1 MENQEQNPNA
11 SNCQLS
17 IVNCQLTCFLPYA
30 GKEQV
35 EKTVKGLQAT
45 GLVKEIYLVT
55 TDGELQELPGCQR
68 LWVKDPFSSLTM
80 QVMANAAEGDYTL
93 LYTKETT
100 LEMGMYSLER
110 MIHIAEDSNAGMV
123 YADHYQIADGKQTNA
138 PVIDYQFGS
147 LRDDFNFG
155 SVLLFDTA
163 KLKEAAGRMTS
174 DYDFAGLYDLRLKL
188 SQKADLVHIN
198 EYLYSEVENDIR
210 KSGEKIFDY
219 VDPKNRN
226 RQIEMEQACTE
237 HLKEIGG
244 YLTPEFKKIEF
255 AAGNFEYEAS
265 VIIPVRNRIRTIR
278 DAIRSVLNQKTD
290 FKFNLIIV
298 NNHSTDGTTEAIEE
312 FKNDERL
319 IHIMPQ
325 RNDLGIGGCWNMGVA
340 HEKCGKFAVQLDSD
354 DVYKDENTL
363 AIMVRAFYEQNCA
376 MVVGTY
382 MMTDFDMNMIA
393 PGIIDH
399 KEWTPENG
407 RNNALRI
414 NGLGA
419 PRAFYTPV
427 LREVKVPNTS
437 YGEDYA
443 LGLNFS
449 RQYQIGRVYDVV
461 YLCRRWDDN
470 SDASLD
476 IVKMNGHNL
485 YKDRIRTWELQARV
499 ALNNKG

>member
-1 MENQEQNPNA
+1 MKKI
-11 SNCQLS
+11 S
-17 IVNCQLTCFLPYA
+17 CFVPYA

-35 EKTVKGLQAT
+35 EKTIQGLQAT
-45 GLVKEIYLVT
+45 GLVKDIYLLT
-55 TDGELQELPGCQR
+55 TNAELEALEGCQCI
-68 LWVKDPFSSLTM
+68 LVDNPFSSKAIKA
-80 QVMANAAEGDYTL
+80 VADAANGDYTM

-100 LEMGMYSLER
+100 LELGMFALER
-110 MIHIAEDSNAGMV
+110 MIHLADDSAAGMV
-123 YADHYQIADGKQTNA
+123 YADHYQITDGKQANA

-155 SVLLFDTA
+155 SVLLFNTEM
-163 KLKEAAGRMTS
+163 LKEAASRMKA
-174 DYDFAGLYDLRLKL
+174 DYTFAGLYDLRLKL
-188 SQKADLVHIN
+188 SQKADLMHIN
-198 EYLYSEVENDIR
+198 EYLYSEVENDTR

-219 VDPKNRN
+219 VDPRNRN

-244 YLTPEFKKIEF
+244 YLEPKFESIEF
-255 AAGNFEYEAS
+255 SAGNFEYEAS

-278 DAIRSVLNQKTD
+278 DAIKSVLSQKTD
-290 FKFNLIIV
+290 FKFNLIVID
-298 NNHSTDGTTEAIEE
+298 NHSTDGTSEAIDE
-312 FKNDERL
+312 FKDDERL
-319 IHIMPQ
+319 IHIIPE
-325 RNDLGIGGCWNMGVA
+325 RKDLGIGGCWNMGV
-340 HEKCGKFAVQLDSD
+340 HHPKCGKFAVQLDSD

-363 AIMVRAFYEQNCA
+363 TTMVNAFYEQNCA

-382 MMTDFDMNMIA
+382 MMTDFNMNMIA

-399 KEWTPENG
+399 KEWTPDNG

-449 RQYQIGRVYDVV
+449 RKYQIGRVYDVV

-485 YKDRIRTWELQARV
+485 YKDRIRTWELQARI
-499 ALNNKG
+499 ALNKKK

>member
-1 MENQEQNPNA
+1 MKKI
-11 SNCQLS
+11 S
-17 IVNCQLTCFLPYA
+17 CFVPYA

-35 EKTVKGLQAT
+35 EKTIQGLQAT
-45 GLVKEIYLVT
+45 GLVENIYLLT
-55 TDGELQELPGCQR
+55 TNAELEALEGCQCI
-68 LWVKDPFSSLTM
+68 LVDNPFSSKAIKA
-80 QVMANAAEGDYTL
+80 VADAANGDYTL

-100 LEMGMYSLER
+100 LELGMFALER
-110 MIHIAEDSNAGMV
+110 MIHLADDSAAGMV
-123 YADHYQIADGKQTNA
+123 YADHYQITEGKQTNA

-155 SVLLFDTA
+155 SVLLFNTEM
-163 KLKEAAGRMTS
+163 LKEAASRMKA
-174 DYDFAGLYDLRLKL
+174 DYTFAGLYDLRLKL
-188 SQKADLVHIN
+188 SQKADLMHIN
-198 EYLYSEVENDIR
+198 EYLYSEVENDTR

-219 VDPKNRN
+219 VDPRNRN

-244 YLTPEFKKIEF
+244 YLEPKFESIEF
-255 AAGNFEYEAS
+255 SAGNFEYEAS

-278 DAIRSVLNQKTD
+278 DAIQSVLSQKTD
-290 FKFNLIIV
+290 FKFNLIVID
-298 NNHSTDGTTEAIEE
+298 NHSTDGTSEAIEE

-319 IHIMPQ
+319 IHIIPE
-325 RNDLGIGGCWNMGVA
+325 RKDLGIGGCWNMGV
-340 HEKCGKFAVQLDSD
+340 HHPKCGKFAVQLDSD

-363 AIMVRAFYEQNCA
+363 TTMVNAFYEQNCA

-382 MMTDFDMNMIA
+382 MMTDFNMNMIA

-399 KEWTPENG
+399 KEWTPNNG

-449 RQYQIGRVYDVV
+449 RKYQIGRVYDVV

-485 YKDRIRTWELQARV
+485 YKDRIRTWELQARI
-499 ALNNKG
+499 ALNKKK

>member
-1 MENQEQNPNA
+1 MNKI
-11 SNCQLS
+11 NCFVPFSGAAQ
-17 IVNCQLTCFLPYA
+17 A
-30 GKEQV
+30 
-35 EKTVKGLQAT
+35 EKTVKGLQET
-45 GLVKEIYLVT
+45 GLVNNIYLLALPDVT
-55 TDGELQELPGCQR
+55 ENLPGCSTLHMQSIQ
-68 LWVKDPFSSLTM
+68 SS
-80 QVMANAAEGDYTL
+80 AAIRDIAGHSDAEYTL
-93 LYTKETT
+93 IYTKYTT
-100 LEMGMYSLER
+100 LELGLFALER
-110 MIHIAEDSNAGMV
+110 MIHIAEDSGAGMV
-123 YADHYQIADGKQTNA
+123 YADRYQVKEGKQTNA

-147 LRDDFNFG
+147 LRDDFDFG
-155 SVLLFDTA
+155 SVLLFRTDA
-163 KLKEAAGRMTS
+163 FKEAAARMNE
-174 DYDFAGLYDLRLKL
+174 DEYKFAGLYDLRLKV
-188 SQKADLVHIN
+188 SQNESLVHIN
-198 EYLYSEVENDIR
+198 EYLYSEIEDDTR

-219 VDPKNRN
+219 VDPRNRD

-244 YLTPEFKKIEF
+244 YLAPEFKQIEF
-255 AAGNFEYEAS
+255 SAGNFEYEAS
-265 VIIPVRNRIRTIR
+265 VIIP
-278 DAIRSVLNQKTD
+278 
-290 FKFNLIIV
+290 
-298 NNHSTDGTTEAIEE
+298 E
-312 FKNDERL
+312 
-319 IHIMPQ
+319 
-325 RNDLGIGGCWNMGVA
+325 RNDLGIGGCWNMGV
-340 HEKCGKFAVQLDSD
+340 HHPKCGKFAVQLDSD
-354 DVYKDENTL
+354 DVYSDENTL
-363 AIMVRAFYEQNCA
+363 TTMVRAFYEQNCA

-382 MMTDFDMNMIA
+382 MMTDFNMNMIA

-499 ALNNKG
+499 AKNKRR

>member
-1 MENQEQNPNA
+1 MRTINCFIPFLNA
-11 SNCQLS
+11 
-17 IVNCQLTCFLPYA
+17 
-30 GKEQV
+30 EQV
-35 EKTVKGLQAT
+35 KATIAGLKACELVNKIYLLAGADAEGEVEGCEKIAIKGLN
-45 GLVKEIYLVT
+45 
-55 TDGELQELPGCQR
+55 
-68 LWVKDPFSSLTM
+68 SSDTM
-80 QVMANAAEGDYTL
+80 KKIAAKADADYVM
-93 LYTKETT
+93 LYIKHNT
-100 LEMGMYSLER
+100 LEFGMFAIER
-110 MIHIAEDSNAGMV
+110 MLHIADDSAAGMV
-123 YADHYQIADGKQTNA
+123 YADHYNVVGETRNNA
-138 PVIDYQFGS
+138 PVIDYQKGS

-155 SVLLFDTA
+155 SVLLFNACVFKNAVA
-163 KLKEAAGRMTS
+163 KINKE
-174 DYDFAGLYDLRLKL
+174 YEFAGLYDVRLKV
-188 SQKADLVHIN
+188 SQEAELVHIN
-198 EYLYSEVENDIR
+198 EYLYSDVELDTR

-219 VDPKNRN
+219 VDPKNRGV
-226 RQIEMEQACTE
+226 QIEMEEACTA
-237 HLKEIGG
+237 HLKAIGG
-244 YLTPEFKKIEF
+244 YLVPEFKKIEF
-255 AAGNFEYEAS
+255 SAGNFEYEAS

-278 DAIRSVLNQKTD
+278 DAIKSVLSQKTN
-290 FKFNLIIV
+290 FKFNLIVID
-298 NNHSTDGTTEAIEE
+298 NHSTDGTTEAIDE
-312 FKNDERL
+312 FKDDERVIHL
-319 IHIMPQ
+319 IPERQ
-325 RNDLGIGGCWNMGVA
+325 DLGIGGCWNLGVH

-363 AIMVRAFYEQNCA
+363 TTMVNAFHEQNCA

-382 MMTDFDMNMIA
+382 MMTDFNMNMIA

-449 RQYQIGRVYDVV
+449 REYQIGRVYDVV

-476 IVKMNGHNL
+476 VVKMNAHNL
-485 YKDRIRTWELQARV
+485 YKDRIRTWELQARI
-499 ALNNKG
+499 AFNKKK